1 MVNEEKQ
8 LIGEVN
14 VKHGYVWVGVT
25 RAITKI
31 STSDVVPFFKNL
43 QSAQLIR

>member
-8 LIGEVN
+8 LIGVVN
-14 VKHGYVWVGVT
+14 VKHGCFWVGVT

-31 STSDVVPFFKNL
+31 STSDVVLFFKNL
-43 QSAQLIR
+43 QNAQLIR